1 MAEPSNQTPAF
12 EAYNQAE
19 RLTLAQI
26 LVFALAYFKSWQ
38 AEEQTDAQWRS
49 IVNLIFP
56 YVQAYRLASAR
67 AARSYY
73 DAERETYLFTQA
85 LDLDKLA
92 RGESTTDFER
102 FPIFLAN
109 YEEQYLRDA
118 LEPVREKFQ
127 RENTTDGA
135 VNTAAGIVG
144 KQVLNG
150 GRRTLVRAV
159 EKDPVVQGWARV
171 QGGNES
177 CTFCWMLISR
187 GPVYK
192 DADTAGINADNQTA
206 VEVFRDWQATDNDEL
221 LMKLM
226 TRWHPNCDC
235 RVVPVFDKSKN
246 WVGKADFLAAQKIW
260 NDITEDYSG
269 TSPGYKTPDKYR
281 AFRKALGDGVKGPGR
296 ARLPVPKPVQPLQLA
311 A

>member
-26 LVFALAYFKSWQ
+26 LAFAILYFQSWQ
-38 AEEQTDAQWRS
+38 AEEQTDTQWRS
-49 IVNLIFP
+49 IIDLIFP

-73 DAERETYLFTQA
+73 DRERDTYLFTQA
-85 LDLDKLA
+85 LDLDKLSN
-92 RGESTTDFER
+92 GTSTTDFER

-109 YEEQYLRDA
+109 YKEEYLREA

-135 VNTAAGIVG
+135 VKTAAGIVG

-150 GRRTLVRAV
+150 GRRTLIRAV

-177 CTFCWMLISR
+177 CAFCWMLISR
-187 GPVYK
+187 GPVYTS
-192 DADTAGINADNQTA
+192 AENAGINADNTHA
-206 VEVFRDWQATDNDEL
+206 VELFRQHQEFGFSDILDE
-221 LMKLM
+221 LM
-226 TRWHPNCDC
+226 TRWHENCDC
-235 RVVPVFDKSKN
+235 RVVPVFDKAKD
-246 WVGKADFLAAQKIW
+246 WPGKDDFLAAQKLW
-260 NDITEDYSG
+260 NDVTADFN
-269 TSPGYKTPDKYR
+269 GYDKYKE
-281 AFRKALGDGVKGPGR
+281 FRRALGDGYKGGGR
-296 ARLPVPKPVQPLQLA
+296 VGFDVPLA